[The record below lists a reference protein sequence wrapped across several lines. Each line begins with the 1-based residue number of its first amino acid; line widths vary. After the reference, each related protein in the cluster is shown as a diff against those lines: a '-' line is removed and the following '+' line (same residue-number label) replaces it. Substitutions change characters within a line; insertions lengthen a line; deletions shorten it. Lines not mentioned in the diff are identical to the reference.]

1 MNNHENIDDYAKWL
15 PILGTKEIEDAHL
28 PQPFVQ
34 RLVRIK
40 GIYDYWLQFPTKP
53 MSEVVDF
60 AKQMYDIKQTQAYQ
74 DLNLVK
80 LLLGDIESSTRSFW
94 RWRINQMTEAAI
106 ASATRAGD
114 YRSVA
119 SMIKN
124 LILNNKTDKED
135 PIELGFENIIPH
147 EFSMDNDISIIIPG
161 NKKTSRETKDELI
174 KKFSKMVGESI
185 KYTDFTE
192 ITKKDEVKD
201 HGGQE

>member
-53 MSEVVDF
+53 M
-60 AKQMYDIKQTQAYQ
+60 
-74 DLNLVK
+74 
-80 LLLGDIESSTRSFW
+80 
-94 RWRINQMTEAAI
+94 TEAAI
-106 ASATRAGD
+106 AAATRAGD

-174 KKFSKMVGESI
+174 KKFSKMVGENI